1 MLTSTYIPSS
11 KELLLS
17 LLISALHSI
26 DFVEG
31 LIDFPIEATVAV
43 KVFDLLSVGYDCYHS
58 AVSSKLVG
66 ANGLRLCVVADFQHK
81 SSIEELHFG

>member
-1 MLTSTYIPSS
+1 
-11 KELLLS
+11 

-66 ANGLRLCVVADFQHK
+66 ANVLRLSEVADF
-81 SSIEELHFG
+81 